1 MSRAYC
7 DRIVRRDFLKVG
19 AAGALGMNLPLAQ
32 LLAAEP
38 KIKGNDTNFIFVFLK
53 GGLSTIDTFDLKPNA
68 PEAVRGPFGSIPT
81 NLPGV
86 RVGEHIPK
94 TRSEERRVGKECRS
108 RWSPYH

>member
-1 MSRAYC
+1 MSRVYC

-68 PEAVRGPFGSIPT
+68 PEDVRGPFGSIPT
-81 NLPGV
+81 NLPGCMWASIFP
-86 RVGEHIPK
+86 RPQG
-94 TRSEERRVGKECRS
+94 
-108 RWSPYH
+108 